1 MFDVCA
7 YGIMVRQIEEVR
19 RDSLMWRDRR
29 LAPAGRPAGGCLMPC
44 QLISRGPAARGEQQQ
59 AAGFNARGSAV
70 HLRPP
75 KMGLAKIYHA
85 GSTKK
90 SVRTSPSRS
99 AV

>member
-1 MFDVCA
+1 MTD
-7 YGIMVRQIEEVR
+7 
-19 RDSLMWRDRR
+19 DWR
-29 LAPAGRPAGGCLMPC
+29 LAGRPGGGMLDAMSDLISGAGRAGG
-44 QLISRGPAARGEQQQ
+44 A
-59 AAGFNARGSAV
+59 AAGFNARGFAV